1 MSHFLTPLDPP
12 WKNFLFVQD
21 PKSKYSGYIAHMPTS
36 SAKERCASGGCR
48 PHLCERAKIIASE
61 HTLTRICHPSSSAL
75 ATQSPVLSARS
86 PHENFRHIIITSFSC
101 FVLPPSLLSLQSI
114 YFLAAKLCMGRLGR
128 RRSSFA
134 LMEQPLQGN
143 HHHGFPPHQPWIGD
157 SSGDGPHLRREWKD

>member
-1 MSHFLTPLDPP
+1 MMSTQTM
-12 WKNFLFVQD
+12 KNFPFVQD
-21 PKSKYSGYIAHMPTS
+21 PKSKYSGYIAHTYANFFRKGEMCAS
-36 SAKERCASGGCR
+36 ASGGCR

-114 YFLAAKLCMGRLGR
+114 YFLAAKLCMGRFGR

-143 HHHGFPPHQPWIGD
+143 HQHGFPPHQPWIGD